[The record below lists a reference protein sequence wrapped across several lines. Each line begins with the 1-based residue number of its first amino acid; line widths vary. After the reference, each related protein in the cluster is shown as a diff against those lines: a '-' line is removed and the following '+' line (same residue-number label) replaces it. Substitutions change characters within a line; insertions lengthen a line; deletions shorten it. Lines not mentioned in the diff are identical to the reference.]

1 MRRWIQTHLS
11 KAERKREREAI
22 PIGRGDVPAGVNL
35 EVVEVVEA
43 VEVDEVVEA
52 NEPKQQ
58 KIERQD
64 ALENN

>member
-1 MRRWIQTHLS
+1 V
-11 KAERKREREAI
+11 ERKRERGAI
-22 PIGRGDVPAGVNL
+22 PIGRGDVPVGVNL
-35 EVVEVVEA
+35 EVVEA
-43 VEVDEVVEA
+43 NEVDEVVEVVEA